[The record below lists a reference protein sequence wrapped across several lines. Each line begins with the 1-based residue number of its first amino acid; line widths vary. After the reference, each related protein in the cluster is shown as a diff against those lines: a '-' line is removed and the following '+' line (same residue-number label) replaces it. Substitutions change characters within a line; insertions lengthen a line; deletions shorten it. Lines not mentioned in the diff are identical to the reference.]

1 MHVLTKIFIVLVALL
16 TVLMVPLVVVYAH
29 NEDSYKARYQ
39 SVESQYATAQNRL
52 ESAESLFNAERT
64 RLEAMRQDVER
75 DNRDLRADKDR
86 LDAEIRQLEG
96 RIAAAE
102 SLKLEIHGELSR
114 LASTM
119 EAGQQLTGTLV
130 TEVRSLRQDTMH
142 QAEQNIELDE
152 ALREKVSQLEV
163 AIAARRALEEELNRL
178 RESHASAMDQLS
190 VYVATFG
197 TLGDTETGGRTVP
210 ADRDLQAPI
219 LKVLRSSDQVL
230 AEIDA
235 GSRDGIKVGWTFVIS
250 NGGQFVGNL
259 RIIEVDVNRS
269 TGVLSLEDRNRAS
282 IQVNDTAT
290 ARKGR

>member
-39 SVESQYATAQNRL
+39 AVESQYATAQNRL

-75 DNRDLRADKDR
+75 DNRDLRGEKDR

-96 RIAAAE
+96 RLAAAE

-130 TEVRSLRQDTMH
+130 DEVRNLRQDGMR
-142 QAEQNIELDE
+142 QAEQNVELDE

-178 RESHASAMDQLS
+178 RESHASAMEQLS
-190 VYVATFG
+190 TYVATFG
-197 TLGDTETGGRTVP
+197 TLGDIEPGRGSVH
-210 ADRDLQAPI
+210 ADRDVQAAV
-219 LKVLRSSDQVL
+219 LKVQRSADQVL

-235 GSRDGIKVGWTFVIS
+235 GSRDGVKEGWTFVVS
-250 NGGQFVGNL
+250 DGGTFIGNL

-269 TGVLSLEDRNRAS
+269 TGVLSLEDPNRAAVKVGN
-282 IQVNDTAT
+282 IAT